1 MPAMPS
7 VPPNL
12 VKFASLF
19 FRTAA
24 MAALAGVMMRLL
36 VG

>member
-1 MPAMPS
+1 MPA
-7 VPPNL
+7 VPPDL
-12 VKFASLF
+12 VRFARLF
-19 FRTAA
+19 FQSAV